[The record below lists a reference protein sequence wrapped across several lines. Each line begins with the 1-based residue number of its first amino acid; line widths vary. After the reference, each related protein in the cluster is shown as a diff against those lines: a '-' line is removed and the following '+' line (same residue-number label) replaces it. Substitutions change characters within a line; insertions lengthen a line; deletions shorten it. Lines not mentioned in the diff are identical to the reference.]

1 MVDGAVL
8 LCMQKVT
15 REACY
20 RSEMGDVSEEIGGV
34 GPDGGA
40 REKCAREI
48 EAQVA
53 RWNLEFYWFGRHSAS
68 RWRTAPTVDVLVLA
82 VYVWGLGPNST
93 GGNAG
98 RQRDT

>member
-40 REKCAREI
+40 REKCEREI

-53 RWNLEFYWFGRHSAS
+53 G
-68 RWRTAPTVDVLVLA
+68 
-82 VYVWGLGPNST
+82 
-93 GGNAG
+93 
-98 RQRDT
+98 